1 MFSLPFQL
9 SAIRYVAALSGY
21 CLREKARQGLGM
33 ERGGN
38 QRQAISLM
46 LRRSPEPLLTDVVSP
61 WSIWTFEYLVMRFF
75 LLRNKF
81 HHRAHKILRLNQLNP
96 VPVFTPFLKDVFWYY
111 CPNFAHVFPEDETT
125 KIHVFLTPLCP
136 SHLFCTHLIDP
147 IIIPEDKATGGWRAR
162 STSLLTVFSF

>member
-38 QRQAISLM
+38 QRQTISLM

-61 WSIWTFEYLVMRFF
+61 WSIRTVEYLVMAAKELLFF

-96 VPVFTPFLKDVFWYY
+96 VPVFTPFLKDVF
-111 CPNFAHVFPEDETT
+111 
-125 KIHVFLTPLCP
+125 
-136 SHLFCTHLIDP
+136 
-147 IIIPEDKATGGWRAR
+147 
-162 STSLLTVFSF
+162 